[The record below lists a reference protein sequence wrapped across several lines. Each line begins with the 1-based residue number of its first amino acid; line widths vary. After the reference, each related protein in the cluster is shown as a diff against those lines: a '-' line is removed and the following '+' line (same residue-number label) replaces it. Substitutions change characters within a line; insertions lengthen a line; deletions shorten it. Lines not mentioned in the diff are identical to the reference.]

1 MSNWQKAGVI
11 RMSCG
16 VGDRLPDFSLPA
28 DGGNM
33 LSAASL
39 TGKKIVLYVYPKD
52 DTSGCT
58 KEAEAFR
65 DLADAL
71 AASGTVVLGLSRDS
85 VASHEKFKAKH
96 ALNFPLIS
104 DENGEMCQA
113 LGVWVQK
120 SMYGKSYMG
129 IERSTFLIGEAG
141 VIRRVW
147 RKVKVPGHAAEVLAA
162 TQAL

>member
-1 MSNWQKAGVI
+1 MI
-11 RMSCG
+11 LD
-16 VGDRLPDFSLPA
+16 VGDRLPDFSLPS
-28 DGGNM
+28 DGGGN

-39 TGKKIVLYVYPKD
+39 AGKKLVLYVYPKD

-58 KEAEAFR
+58 KEALAFR
-65 DLADAL
+65 DMADAL
-71 AASGTVVLGLSRDS
+71 AASGTAVIGVSRDS
-85 VASHEKFKAKH
+85 VASHDRFKAKH

-104 DENGEMCQA
+104 DENGEMCKA

-129 IERSTFLIGEAG
+129 IERSTFLIDEAG

-162 TQAL
+162 AQTL